1 MSKVLMDTEVVK
13 IITDTVNKQPL
24 PPQEYERFIGS
35 LGEVVAEHFGGYVH
49 NVSAPMGVGKLEPN
63 DRFCVHFKADERV
76 PLNGGPY
83 AEFDTDVTVDDW
95 MAESTPEQ
103 NRANG

>member
-1 MSKVLMDTEVVK
+1 MSKVLMDTEVLK
-13 IITDTVNKQPL
+13 IITDTVTKQPL

-35 LGEVVAEHFGGYVH
+35 LGAVVAEHFGGYVLT
-49 NVSAPMGVGKLEPN
+49 VSAPMGDREPN
-63 DRFCVHFKADERV
+63 DRFCVHFSVDERV